1 MIRKLFISG
10 AALLML
16 NLAQADTDFARVEWF
31 APGAEGKPM
40 QMHFSSLLLNAP
52 QAAQPQDAAL
62 AGHWPDLGVGLW
74 PLQALVGQA
83 MEYAPTLREA
93 QANAQAATHDVS
105 QAQSALWPRVE
116 LSANSPSA
124 NLDQSHTAATARA
137 GANVVYNLVDFGKTR
152 KQIAGR
158 EFQSLSLQDRVRTV
172 RETAAF
178 DTANAYLELIK
189 HQRLEGIYSAHID
202 ELQGL
207 TNKLSEIV
215 AVFAGRRSELTQ
227 AQTRL
232 GQANDA
238 LLLVQAK
245 KRQFKLELMRQI
257 GSYTRLASVPDAL
270 PRVTEEPTSLLMEAV
285 KTRHPAI
292 RSAMA
297 DAAAARALVDEARA
311 AEKPQVDLVLSSQ
324 TGLDANGFSAPT
336 QLYVTAKWVAFDGHG
351 SKSNQQALQERA
363 LAADARAGQ
372 ILQEVEFNIQSAQAN
387 YRSLSQRANELTAL
401 LRDTDQVRKD
411 YYDQWRELGRRS
423 LLDVLTAESEH
434 LSTQLNLA
442 TSQVDQVMAAV
453 RMRHEAGAFGDW
465 LLGDYSAA
473 LPLPGGAQ

>member
-1 MIRKLFISG
+1 MIRTLFISG

-16 NLAQADTDFARVEWF
+16 TVARADTDFARVEWF
-31 APGAEGKPM
+31 APGAENKPM
-40 QMHFSSLLLNAP
+40 QMHFASVLVNAP
-52 QAAQPQDAAL
+52 QAPQRDEAAL
-62 AGHWPDLGVGLW
+62 AGQWPDLGVGMW

-83 MEYAPTLREA
+83 MEHSPTIREA

-105 QAQSALWPRVE
+105 QAQSGLWPRVE
-116 LSANSPSA
+116 FSANSPSA
-124 NLDQSHTAATARA
+124 NLDQSTTAATARA

-158 EFQSLSLQDRVRTV
+158 EFQSLSLQDRLRTV

-189 HQRLEGIYSAHID
+189 HQRLEGIYNAHID

-238 LLLVQAK
+238 LLSVQAK

-257 GSYTRLASVPDAL
+257 GSYTRLTSVPDAL
-270 PRVTEEPTSLLMEAV
+270 PLVPEEGASLLMDAV
-285 KTRHPAI
+285 RTQHPAI

-297 DAAAARALVDEARA
+297 DAAVARAQVDEARA
-311 AEKPQVDLVLSSQ
+311 AQKPQVDLVLSSQ
-324 TGLDANGFSAPT
+324 TGLDANGFAAPT
-336 QLYVTAKWVAFDGHG
+336 QLYVTAKWVAFDGFG
-351 SKSNQQALQERA
+351 SKNNQQALQERA
-363 LAADARAGQ
+363 LAAEARAGQ
-372 ILQEVEFNIQSAQAN
+372 ILQEVEFNIQSAQSN
-387 YRSLSQRANELTAL
+387 YRSLSLRAKELTAL

-434 LSTQLNLA
+434 LSTQVSLA
-442 TSQVDQVMAAV
+442 TAQVDQVMAAV
-453 RMRHEAGAFGDW
+453 RMRHESGGFREW
-465 LLGDYSAA
+465 LLGDALSA
-473 LPLPGGAQ
+473 PSGQGVNP